1 MPDPPVNQ
9 PPTIVTSA
17 NIPAVLQSLSVTRH
31 LLEMFRRQLK
41 NEKVR
46 RKLAR
51 LANRL
56 VKIGAELDRLATTE
70 K

>member
-1 MPDPPVNQ
+1 
-9 PPTIVTSA
+9 
-17 NIPAVLQSLSVTRH
+17 
-31 LLEMFRRQLK
+31 MFRRQLV
-41 NEKVR
+41 NEKAR

-56 VKIGAELDRLATTE
+56 VKIGAELDQLSTDL